1 MKYNLLEPEDGM
13 ILNNNPR
20 SHVLDKGGRI
30 FFAKYNG
37 EIVGTSSILKLNEST
52 FELAKLGVTERCQL
66 RG

>member
-1 MKYNLLEPEDGM
+1 M